1 MDHSPAKDNDP
12 EVLIRLARKCFL
24 QSLCNSIP
32 ELDRLLVRR
41 FEAGGDASSKDN
53 SVDVRLIPEWL
64 RSYMQHR
71 RSWAQNLLTIWRAG
85 LVSKPDHPPPS
96 AFEETS
102 SLAQLSLISNDAIEG
117 MIASSR
123 LNTRVLEV
131 IEPLFTQLRKR
142 LLSLDPKGLANK
154 DLLQPLAVAQSLMDA
169 WSEAK
174 LDQRAFVW
182 VMDGVAKEWGEHMLK
197 AYEASNALLQE
208 KGIQPYARPTPSPTS
223 ASAAL
228 ASSHPGLPHSGAFAP
243 SPAAPIAQPAAVLG
257 PATHLGPPA
266 TAIHQPFPG
275 ALPNPPE
282 YLAPQFLAPQM
293 VIPGGYTPSSAT
305 VSLHTSVPGQIPVST
320 APMAHMAQLPQLPQ
334 PSIQQIHA
342 LWADIRQRLE
352 QVVGP
357 GHKPTPGN
365 TVTELAPSVE
375 LMDAMQAQV
384 QAGYVQKLEKA
395 ASHSAL
401 IRTPA
406 EVSAEVAQLAKA
418 QSESL
423 KQEAARPNEKA
434 IIEMVALMFQSV
446 IAEDRVPASV
456 RVLFARLQVPVLRIA
471 LTDNAFFSD
480 EAHPARRLIDR
491 MGSAAMGFDGA
502 NFQGSS
508 LEMELSRIVQMIE
521 QYPDTGIKV
530 FQLALNEFEKFLQQ
544 FLAETRQAG
553 KAMSVAQQ
561 VEEKET
567 LLVKFTIELRTMLQD
582 LPIQDDIRAF
592 LFKTWAEVLAVS
604 AVRAGAQS
612 PQTQRHKH
620 TAALLIWALSGT
632 SDAVQRKRVAQALPG
647 LRARLRAGMAMV
659 GVTEIAQE
667 AIQTQII
674 QSIQNTFLTHT
685 EGLSM
690 ARLEQIAAR
699 LKGLENLVS
708 EGQVQDIALS
718 PENLEMMT
726 GLELTGLVVI
736 EEPVNTGVSD
746 AVVDWAKNRAI
757 GEWFYLAP
765 KNAKTT
771 TPTSERKTGPRV
783 QYAWHSAQRHLHLLL
798 MPDGRS
804 LLMKLK
810 TFAVCIEQGQLI
822 PLDQEGLMLRA
833 TREALNQFQ
842 PSSVYLMTDMPEGEM
857 AESQAHFTHA
867 MAFEQPTKPRTTSS
881 PSALSN

>member
-1 MDHSPAKDNDP
+1 MDHSPAKDNEP

-41 FEAGGDASSKDN
+41 FEAGGDASFKDS
-53 SVDVRLIPEWL
+53 SVDVRQIPEWL
-64 RSYMQHR
+64 RSYMQQR
-71 RSWAQNLLTIWRAG
+71 RSWAQNLLTIWRAA
-85 LVSKPDHPPPS
+85 LVSTPVNPPPS
-96 AFEETS
+96 ASEEAS

-123 LNTRVLEV
+123 LNMRVLEV
-131 IEPLFTQLRKR
+131 IEPLYTQLRKR
-142 LLSLDPKGLANK
+142 LLSLDARGLANK
-154 DLLQPLAVAQSLMDA
+154 DLLQPMAVAQSLMDA

-182 VMDGVAKEWGEHMLK
+182 VMDGVAKEWGEYMLK

-208 KGIQPYARPTPSPTS
+208 KGVQPYVRPTPSPTS
-223 ASAAL
+223 ASTPF
-228 ASSHPGLPHSGAFAP
+228 ASSHSGLPHSAASAP
-243 SPAAPIAQPAAVLG
+243 PPVPIAQPAALLG
-257 PATHLGPPA
+257 PATQLAHPA

-282 YLAPQFLAPQM
+282 YSAPQFLAPQM
-293 VIPGGYTPSSAT
+293 VIPGGYTPGSAT
-305 VSLHTSVPGQIPVST
+305 ASPHTSVPGQIPVPV
-320 APMAHMAQLPQLPQ
+320 AQMAHMAQLPQLPQ
-334 PSIQQIHA
+334 PSIHQIHA
-342 LWADIRQRLE
+342 LWMDIRQRLE

-357 GHKPTPGN
+357 SHRPTPGN
-365 TVTELAPSVE
+365 TVTELAPSLE
-375 LMDAMQAQV
+375 LMDAMQAQA
-384 QAGYVQKLEKA
+384 QAVYVQKLEQA

-401 IRTPA
+401 IRTPTQ
-406 EVSAEVAQLAKA
+406 VSAEVAQLAKA

-480 EAHPARRLIDR
+480 QAHPVRRLIDR

-508 LEMELSRIVQMIE
+508 LEVELSRIVQMIE

-553 KAMSVAQQ
+553 KAMTVAQQ

-582 LPIQDDIRAF
+582 LPIKDDIRAF

-612 PQTQRHKH
+612 PQTQRHKQ

-632 SDAVQRKRVAQALPG
+632 SDAAQRKRVAQALPG
-647 LRARLRAGMAMV
+647 LRARLRAGMSMV

-667 AIQTQII
+667 AIQTQIV
-674 QSIQNTFLTHT
+674 QSIQNTFLTNT

-746 AVVDWAKNRAI
+746 EVLDWAKNRAI

-765 KNAKTT
+765 KNAKPATETT
-771 TPTSERKTGPRV
+771 ERKTGPRV

-810 TFAVCIEQGQLI
+810 TLAVCIEQGQLI

-842 PSSVYLMTDMPEGEM
+842 PNSVYLMTDMPEDKM
-857 AESQAHFTHA
+857 VASTDV
-867 MAFEQPTKPRTTSS
+867 MAFEQHTTPRGTTT
-881 PSALSN
+881 PSAFAT